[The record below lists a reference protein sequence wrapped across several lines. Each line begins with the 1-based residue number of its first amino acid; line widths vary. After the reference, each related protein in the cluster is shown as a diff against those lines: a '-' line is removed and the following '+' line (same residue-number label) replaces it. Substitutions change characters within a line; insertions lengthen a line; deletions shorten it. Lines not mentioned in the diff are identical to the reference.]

1 MTSADIEFSD
11 LTDAVRAGLRRI
23 AIGIALGLLIAVL
36 VILFAPA
43 RYSGRA
49 MLLVRTDA
57 TASSLARSQFGPLA
71 DLAGGALGLSEGGD
85 KFKTE
90 ITLLRSRALLGDVVD
105 SLALQF
111 QTPRVAPLSLG
122 MVPPSDKRFAPTT
135 LNAGDAG
142 MIDIVDREDAIDDL
156 DKRLDVRVL
165 GGETVE
171 IVYSARDSITAADVP
186 NLVAARYMERRR
198 TVDRGLNQRRV
209 EFLAMQA
216 DSVRRALSLAAG
228 SLRGAQEGGRV
239 VSLELSERAEV
250 EARIALQARSA
261 ESGAELAALERLIQE
276 IGTNDPRRLAGFP
289 AVLRSPAVN
298 DLVSELSRLGTE
310 RVLMR
315 ADATENSPRI
325 IALDSAIARLTGEL
339 VPLARTY
346 AEALR
351 TQRDEYAREVSESR
365 ARSAS
370 LPRAAESLLLREAE
384 IEGLGRLA
392 LGVEAQ
398 LLDARLAAL
407 GEGGDVRVVDAAV
420 VPRKVSFPRK
430 LPILALGGALG
441 LIAGLIA
448 ALAPLGARTPQDA

>member
-1 MTSADIEFSD
+1 MTAADLEFSD
-11 LTDAVRAGLRRI
+11 LTAAIRAGVRRI
-23 AIGIALGLLIAVL
+23 ALGIALGLLVALAVL
-36 VILFAPA
+36 AFAPVSF
-43 RYSGRA
+43 SGRA

-57 TASSLARSQFGPLA
+57 SAGSVARSAFGPLA
-71 DLAGGALGLSEGGD
+71 ELAGGALGLGEGGD

-90 ITLLRSRALLGDVVD
+90 MALLRSRALLGDVVD

-111 QTPRVAPLSLG
+111 HTPRVAPLSLG

-142 MIDIVDREDAIDDL
+142 LIDIVDREDAIDDL

-171 IVYSARDSITAADVP
+171 IVYSARDSITAAEVP

-216 DSVRRALSLAAG
+216 DSVRRALSQAAG

-250 EARIALQARSA
+250 EGRIALQARLA
-261 ESGAELAALERLIQE
+261 ETGAELAALDRLIQE
-276 IGTNDPRRLAGFP
+276 IGTADPRRLAGFP
-289 AVLRSPAVN
+289 ALLRSPAVN

-310 RVLMR
+310 RVLLR
-315 ADATENSPRI
+315 ADATDNAPRVV
-325 IALDSAIARLTGEL
+325 ALDSAISRLTGQL

-346 AEALR
+346 AAALR
-351 TQRDEYAREVSESR
+351 TQRDEYLNEVAASR
-365 ARSAS
+365 ARSAT
-370 LPRAAESLLLREAE
+370 LPRAAEALLIREAE
-384 IEGLGRLA
+384 VEGLGRLA

-407 GEGGDVRVVDAAV
+407 GEGGDVRVVDPAV
-420 VPRKVSFPRK
+420 VPRKVSFPRT
-430 LPILALGGALG
+430 LPTLALGGALG
-441 LIAGLIA
+441 LLLGLLA
-448 ALAPLGARTPQDA
+448 ALAPLGARAEQGA